1 MNLLFQN
8 LLCKKGGD
16 KVEYLGRYQGEP
28 VEVIDRNGWVHRG
41 VIEWVDPVR
50 GGMFLRTG
58 FRRRFIPFFLIAAL
72 FLLRFGRRR
81 VF

>member
-1 MNLLFQN
+1 VQN
-8 LLCKKGGD
+8 L
-16 KVEYLGRYQGEP
+16 VRRYQGEP
-28 VEVIDRNGWVHRG
+28 VEVIDRYGRVHRG
-41 VIEWVDPVR
+41 VIDGDPPP

-58 FRRRFIPFFLIAAL
+58 FGRRFIPFFLIASL